1 MGRRIWAKSSAL
13 HCLFGFRESRN
24 GTDGQKTPK
33 HDRPGGRHPGPPPKP
48 GRPPRRPPGPA
59 RRGGPARPRGRA
71 DTGPA
76 PCPPD
81 GVTCASTR
89 VGGRR
94 GGPAGAT
101 GGAGATGSL
110 LSANCL
116 MELVKE
122 LLYTWI
128 WFHGMSE
135 RVAPQV
141 DSFLRS
147 ERKSGPLQVDSVLW
161 NERKSGPTG
170 GPDPAGWVGGWL
182 CGWARLCGASERAVL

>member
-1 MGRRIWAKSSAL
+1 M
-13 HCLFGFRESRN
+13 
-24 GTDGQKTPK
+24 
-33 HDRPGGRHPGPPPKP
+33 
-48 GRPPRRPPGPA
+48 
-59 RRGGPARPRGRA
+59 
-71 DTGPA
+71 
-76 PCPPD
+76 
-81 GVTCASTR
+81 
-89 VGGRR
+89 
-94 GGPAGAT
+94 
-101 GGAGATGSL
+101 

-122 LLYTWI
+122 LLYAWI